1 MCHVKRYGSLTSS
14 VLITLVANPV
24 DASKAGV
31 SVFAL
36 WQLLYL
42 KEQRSTFSGSSNR
55 ILTATF
61 PTAQGA
67 HLLDGVK
74 I

>member
-1 MCHVKRYGSLTSS
+1 MHPQTTMLELFLLLSCNIIFLMCHVKCYGSLTSS

-36 WQLLYL
+36 
-42 KEQRSTFSGSSNR
+42 
-55 ILTATF
+55 
-61 PTAQGA
+61 
-67 HLLDGVK
+67 
-74 I
+74 